1 LAGELTP
8 PGFESPE
15 ELREV
20 ILDQRRELDTLRRE
34 SDDAALMLDA
44 LGALLDLEHDEDP
57 FAGVFAVLDP
67 VFRFSHALVVSEQ
80 AGAGSPLRCIVA
92 SDPALEG
99 IDWPRGRFF
108 DKVLGGRVAATAT
121 SAATGDWPQAAR
133 DAGVSPEQ
141 PALCLP
147 VGFRERRGLML
158 LLRPVGDPGFD
169 RRDVALA
176 RKLSLLAS
184 HAFARRLANRNEQER
199 RRLHDLAE
207 ELKEAQ
213 AQLAH
218 RANYDL
224 LTGLPNRAYFEEHMT
239 RTLRA
244 VTPGARL
251 ALAFIDLDGFKQVND
266 LYGHAVGDGLL
277 AAVAERVRG
286 QIRSSD
292 MLARISG
299 DEFVLLLHPV
309 SDLEALDR
317 VVARI
322 LAALQETFTIDRT
335 ALMVS
340 GSIGVAVFPEHGRS
354 YEELRRN
361 ADLAMYSAKSTAR
374 GSAAYFDAELGHA
387 AARRTAFEQVLRRAV
402 RERRFRSVLQPK
414 VDLRT
419 MQVTGFEALA
429 RRVDDDG
436 RLRAPAEF
444 IAPAAQLGL
453 LASITD
459 IILDEI
465 IELMPALDAAY
476 GDDTT
481 ISINI
486 SARRATDAE
495 TMRALL
501 RRLADTGRPGRFV
514 LELTEDALLHGAV
527 FQREIVPLFR
537 EFGVRVSIDDFG
549 TGYASLTT
557 LLDITAHE
565 LKIDRAFICGVHE
578 RPRSQVIVQALA
590 AASRALGVAI
600 VAEGVETPQE
610 LRYLLAATPIE
621 TAQGYLFSRPLP
633 AEALIAGRDE
643 LRARLAQLAAPLL
656 ST

>member
-1 LAGELTP
+1 LAAEPTP
-8 PGFESPE
+8 PGFETPE

-34 SDDAALMLDA
+34 ADDAALMLDA

-57 FAGVFAVLDP
+57 FAGVFAVLGP
-67 VFRFSHALVVSEQ
+67 VFRFSHALVLSER
-80 AGAGSPLRCIVA
+80 AGAASPLRCIVA

-99 IDWPRGRFF
+99 IEWPGGRFF
-108 DKVLGGRVAATAT
+108 DKVLAGRVAATAS
-121 SAATGDWPQAAR
+121 SAATGDWPQAAHA
-133 DAGVSPEQ
+133 AGVSAQQ

-147 VGFRERRGLML
+147 VGFRDRRGLML
-158 LLRPVGDPGFD
+158 LLRPIGDPGFD

-199 RRLHDLAE
+199 QRLHDLAE

-213 AQLAH
+213 ALLAH

-244 VTPGARL
+244 IAPGARL

-317 VVARI
+317 IVARI

-374 GSAAYFDAELGHA
+374 GSAAYFEAELGHA

-402 RERRFRSVLQPK
+402 RQRRFRSVLQPK

-436 RLRAPAEF
+436 QLRPPAEF
-444 IAPAAQLGL
+444 IALAAQLGL
-453 LASITD
+453 LAPITD
-459 IILDEI
+459 IVLDEI
-465 IELMPALDAAY
+465 VELLPALDAAY
-476 GDDTT
+476 GDDTN

-495 TMRALL
+495 TMRAFL
-501 RRLADTGRPGRFV
+501 RRLADTGQPERFV

-610 LRYLLAATPIE
+610 LAYLLSATPIA

-633 AEALIAGRDE
+633 AEELIARRDE

-656 ST
+656 SS

>member
-1 LAGELTP
+1 LAAEPTA
-8 PGFESPE
+8 PGFETPE

-34 SDDAALMLDA
+34 ADDAALMLDA

-67 VFRFSHALVVSEQ
+67 VFRFSHALVLSER
-80 AGAGSPLRCIVA
+80 GGPGSPLRCIVA

-99 IDWPRGRFF
+99 IDWPGGRFF
-108 DKVLGGRVAATAT
+108 DKVLAGRVTATAT
-121 SAATGDWPQAAR
+121 SAAADWPQAAHE
-133 DAGVSPEQ
+133 AGVCADQ

-147 VGFRERRGLML
+147 LGFRERRGLML
-158 LLRPVGDPGFD
+158 LLRPLGDPGFD
-169 RRDVALA
+169 RRDVAVA

-207 ELKEAQ
+207 ELKAAQ
-213 AQLAH
+213 ALLAH

-239 RTLRA
+239 RTLRSAPPGVQMA
-244 VTPGARL
+244 V
-251 ALAFIDLDGFKQVND
+251 AFIDLDGFKQVND

-277 AAVAERVRG
+277 TAVAERVRG

-309 SDLEALDR
+309 SDLDGLDR
-317 VVARI
+317 IVARI

-335 ALMVS
+335 SLMVS
-340 GSIGVAVFPEHGRS
+340 GSIGLAVFPEHGRT

-374 GSAAYFDAELGHA
+374 GSAAYFDAELGRA
-387 AARRTAFEQVLRRAV
+387 AAGRTAFEQVLRRAV
-402 RERRFRSVLQPK
+402 RERRFRCVLQPK
-414 VDLRT
+414 VELRT
-419 MQVTGFEALA
+419 MRVTGFEALA

-436 RLRAPAEF
+436 RLCPPAEF
-444 IAPAAQLGL
+444 IDLATQLGL
-453 LASITD
+453 LTSITD
-459 IILDEI
+459 IVLDEI
-465 IELMPALDAAY
+465 VALLPALDAAY
-476 GDDTT
+476 GDETT

-486 SARRATDAE
+486 SARRASDSD
-495 TMRALL
+495 TMRTFL
-501 RRLADTGRPGRFV
+501 RRLADTGRPERFV
-514 LELTEDALLHGAV
+514 LELTEDALLHATV

-578 RPRSQVIVQALA
+578 RARSQVIVQALA

-600 VAEGVETPQE
+600 VAEGVERPEE
-610 LRYLLAATPIE
+610 LRYLLSATSIE
-621 TAQGYLFSRPLP
+621 TAQGFLFSRPLP
-633 AEALIAGRDE
+633 ADELIAGRGE
-643 LRARLAQLAAPLL
+643 LLDRLARLAAPLL

>member
-1 LAGELTP
+1 LAAEPTA

-20 ILDQRRELDTLRRE
+20 ILDQRRDLDTLRRE
-34 SDDAALMLDA
+34 ADDAALMLDA

-67 VFRFSHALVVSEQ
+67 VFRFSHALVLSER
-80 AGAGSPLRCIVA
+80 GGPGTPLRCIVA
-92 SDPALEG
+92 TDPALVG
-99 IDWPRGRFF
+99 ISWPGGRFF
-108 DKVLGGRVAATAT
+108 DKVLAGRVAATTT
-121 SAATGDWPQAAR
+121 SAAAGDWPQAAR
-133 DAGVSPEQ
+133 DAGVCVEQ

-147 VGFRERRGLML
+147 VGFRGRRGLML
-158 LLRPVGDPGFD
+158 LLRPLGDPGFD

-199 RRLHDLAE
+199 QRLHDLAE
-207 ELKEAQ
+207 ELKAAQ
-213 AQLAH
+213 ALLAH
-218 RANYDL
+218 RANYDQ
-224 LTGLPNRAYFEEHMT
+224 LTGLPNRAYFEDHMT
-239 RTLRA
+239 HTLRA
-244 VTPGARL
+244 AAPHARV

-277 AAVAERVRG
+277 TAVAERVRG

-299 DEFVLLLHPV
+299 DEFVLLLDPV

-317 VVARI
+317 IVTRI
-322 LAALQETFTIDRT
+322 LAALQETFTIDTT

-340 GSIGVAVFPEHGRS
+340 GSIGVAVYPEHGRS

-374 GSAAYFDAELGHA
+374 GSAAYFDAELGRA
-387 AARRTAFEQVLRRAV
+387 AAGRTAFEQVLRRAV
-402 RERRFRSVLQPK
+402 HDRRFRSVLQPK
-414 VDLRT
+414 IDLRT
-419 MQVTGFEALA
+419 MRVTGFEALA

-436 RLRAPAEF
+436 QLRAPAEF
-444 IAPAAQLGL
+444 IGPATQLGL
-453 LASITD
+453 LAAITD
-459 IILDEI
+459 IVLDEI
-465 IELMPALDAAY
+465 IELLPRLDAAY
-476 GDDTT
+476 GPDTT
-481 ISINI
+481 ISINV
-486 SARRATDAE
+486 SARRATDPD
-495 TMRALL
+495 TMRAFLG
-501 RRLADTGRPGRFV
+501 RLADTGRPDRFV
-514 LELTEDALLHGAV
+514 LELTEDALLHATV

-610 LRYLLAATPIE
+610 LAYLLSATPIA

-633 AEALIAGRDE
+633 AEELIARRDE

-656 ST
+656 SS